1 MKYSIKM
8 LCILLVISLLFIV
21 PVSASENVSKASS
34 FFVRHNTYLY
44 EVDGNK
50 FGVWF
55 EVTAKYEMDE
65 LGVSYIEMQ
74 RSTDQVNWTPVKYY
88 YPSSWSQMIRED
100 TAFHSNG
107 VTYTGFT
114 GYYYRAYVT
123 YYAKSGNNVG
133 YYDTY
138 SDIIRL

>member
-1 MKYSIKM
+1 MKYFTKLI
-8 LCILLVISLLFIV
+8 CILLLISILLAV
-21 PVSASENVSKASS
+21 PVSASENSLRASE
-34 FFVRHNTYLY
+34 FFVSTCTYLY
-44 EVDGNK
+44 EVDENK

-55 EVTAKYEMDE
+55 EVMATYTMDE

-74 RSTDQVNWTPVKYY
+74 RSTDQVNWRPVKYY

-100 TAFHSNG
+100 TAFHANG
-107 VTYTGFT
+107 VTYPGSS

-138 SDIIRL
+138 SDTILW

>member
-1 MKYSIKM
+1 MKHIKKV
-8 LCILLVISLLFIV
+8 LCIIVAVSILLVV
-21 PVSASENVSKASS
+21 PVLAEEDATRASS
-34 FFVRHNTYLY
+34 FFVNHRTYLY

-55 EVTAKYEMDE
+55 EVMATYEMDE

-88 YPSSWSQMIRED
+88 YPSSWSQMIREN
-100 TAFHSNG
+100 TAFHANG
-107 VTYTGFT
+107 VTYTGFS

-123 YYAKSGNNVG
+123 YYAKSGNNIG
-133 YYDTY
+133 EYDTY

>member
-1 MKYSIKM
+1 MKRTTKII
-8 LCILLVISLLFIV
+8 CILLAVSLFLV
-21 PVSASENVSKASS
+21 APVSASENSSRASA
-34 FFVRHNTYLY
+34 FFARHRTYLY

-55 EVTAKYEMDE
+55 EVVAKHTMDE

-88 YPSSWSQMIRED
+88 YPDSWSQMISTN
-100 TAFHSNG
+100 TAIHTDG
-107 VTYTGFT
+107 VTYTGFS

-123 YYAKSGNNVG
+123 YYAKSGNSVG

-138 SDIIRL
+138 SDTIWW

>member
-1 MKYSIKM
+1 MKYSIKF
-8 LCILLVISLLFIV
+8 LCVLLAISFLFAM
-21 PVSASENVSKASS
+21 PASASESSAKASS
-34 FFVRHNTYLY
+34 FFVSTCTYLY
-44 EVDGNK
+44 DVEGNT

-55 EVTAKYEMDE
+55 EVMAKYEMDE

-74 RSTDQVNWTPVKYY
+74 RSTDQINWTPVKLY